1 MVIACPTLEEN
12 IAEER
17 NKLNVFVVEE
27 LDGTDEGERPEAERD
42 QKSNKRKSQSTT
54 SKRIKHH
61 QALENL
67 TESIAERLR

>member
-12 IAEER
+12 ITEER

-27 LDGTDEGERPEAERD
+27 LDGTDEGESPKDGRA
-42 QKSNKRKSQSTT
+42 QKSNKRKSQSMT